1 MSLAGAWQQAVH
13 GLLVGR
19 ADAAQAPA
27 SLATSADA
35 YLALT
40 AYLEPRAPS
49 QCRFFDSDS
58 GAFRLDSDT
67 SSALQTLLEQ
77 HSAQPSSSK
86 SHLSTPSPVVE
97 ALSANYTQRCLRAFD
112 AVAADCGLA
121 VIDDSGQTQSKLAL
135 NLPGKLAAIS
145 TWLRVWISPYSPAA
159 IFDGLHEHRY
169 HLLRS
174 LQDRL
179 RPLIDAAAVEALQVL
194 LEQLVAEPTDVDLSS
209 CFVAHVQLAGV
220 SSIVLTLLGRV
231 VQREI
236 TRKVQAVVDAVDP
249 GAHDQV
255 LQLESAARPVL
266 QQWLDEHAKPRVQA
280 IRQHCFAPDTP
291 SDDAM
296 QDSDAAESAAWLS
309 RLDVQL
315 DEALCATRANQLFDL
330 VAMYP
335 ESAAALQDL
344 RLSLQTADQRLSVA
358 RRLAEALQMRLLHP
372 GAHTRDI
379 IQMYVHLVRALREM
393 DATGVVLSRVV
404 SPLRRYLRARKD
416 TVRVIV
422 ASMLGDDPDFT
433 LLKDELERADD
444 EEQAHELDGTKRR
457 RRGRRSLQ
465 TAQPAPGVQPKR
477 RKAKRGAARRRVV
490 QVEVSDSDASSDED
504 WDDPDWVPKPME
516 AGSGYRMSTSKD
528 ILSMLTSIFDDR
540 TGFIAA
546 LEKSMADQLVHV
558 KAYKAM
564 DEYRNNMI
572 LKKRFGDKNMGKC
585 DVMLGDVTE
594 SRRIDSEI
602 HHRRRSQA
610 PAAAVGVEG
619 MVSRLHPLIVSRQF
633 WPEPTIQP
641 GTAGVGDF
649 TLPPLFGRA
658 QEEYGKT
665 FSQTKA
671 MRKLHWLNHLGSVE
685 LEVEL
690 DSGQSIAV
698 ECSLLQAAVLEV
710 ISRAHAAER
719 TERPNVVTQSDV
731 MDQLNLQREADAA
744 DALNF
749 WLGHGLIQPL
759 PGVPDAFVVQ
769 SSLPDVDADADAD
782 ADAHSL

>member
-19 ADAAQAPA
+19 TDAAQAPA

-35 YLALT
+35 YLVLT
-40 AYLEPRAPS
+40 AYLEPCAPS
-49 QCRFFDSDS
+49 QCRFFNSDS
-58 GAFRLDSDT
+58 GAFRLDSHAN
-67 SSALQTLLEQ
+67 SALQALLDH

-86 SHLSTPSPVVE
+86 SHLSTPSPVLE
-97 ALSANYTQRCLRAFD
+97 ALSSNYTQRCLRAFD
-112 AVAADCGLA
+112 AVAADCGL
-121 VIDDSGQTQSKLAL
+121 VIIDDSGQTQSKLAPH
-135 NLPGKLAAIS
+135 LPAKLAAIS
-145 TWLRVWISPYSPAA
+145 TWFRVWLSPYSPAA
-159 IFDGLHEHRY
+159 IFDGLHEHRNQ
-169 HLLRS
+169 LLRS

-194 LEQLVAEPTDVDLSS
+194 LEQLVAEPTHVDLSS
-209 CFVAHVQLAGV
+209 CFVAHVQRAGV

-236 TRKVQAVVDAVDP
+236 GRKVQAVVDAVDP

-280 IRQHCFAPDTP
+280 IRQHCLAPNTP
-291 SDDAM
+291 SSDAM
-296 QDSDAAESAAWLS
+296 QDSDEAESAAWLS

-330 VAMYP
+330 VAVYP

-344 RLSLQTADQRLSVA
+344 RLSLQTADQRLGVA
-358 RRLAEALQMRLLHP
+358 RRLGEALQMRLLHP

-444 EEQAHELDGTKRR
+444 EEQEHDGTKRR
-457 RRGRRSLQ
+457 RRARRSLQ
-465 TAQPAPGVQPKR
+465 TTQPASAVQPKR
-477 RKAKRGAARRRVV
+477 RKVKRGVARRRVV

-504 WDDPDWVPKPME
+504 WDDPDWVPKPVE

-610 PAAAVGVEG
+610 PTAAVGVEG

-641 GTAGVGDF
+641 GAAGVGDF
-649 TLPPLFGRA
+649 TLPPLFGHA

-698 ECSLLQAAVLEV
+698 ECSLIQAAVLEV
-710 ISRAHAAER
+710 ISRAQAAER
-719 TERPNVVTQSDV
+719 TEAPKVVTQSDV

-744 DALNF
+744 AALNF

-769 SSLPDVDADADAD
+769 SSLPDVDADADA
-782 ADAHSL
+782 HSP